1 MILTS
6 FWWRGCEPRRT
17 AQGTKRNGAAGN
29 HITHV
34 RRDQSPMGRMG
45 RGRKRVAT
53 LLLTCY
59 IQLEWCVRM
68 WSDERGGKYVIV
80 FLLFRSRGVSRKEVD
95 RLRANSS
102 VAERSAP
109 RNAVDRMRANLRTY
123 VRRDFS
129 FNLRV
134 RSNAGASR
142 TRTALWTGKPKYVR
156 TYSAIH
162 WLHST
167 LITAHR
173 RSLYIR
179 TYAGRR
185 GSRPHSWMSTLSN
198 AAHLRH
204 QEVDDG
210 IRTTSAGQLEEDSD
224 HHCGGHAGGVSQAAA
239 GGSNP
244 GGVGPAAAGE
254 YHTDDVGPASVR
266 CARLLVTLV
275 PVVHMCSVERCC
287 SQYSLLRRSRFSDV
301 PRPLSRS
308 LHSGPRSGTPS

>member
-123 VRRDFS
+123 VGTLALIYAYAVMLELLERGRHSGLESPSTYVLGDPLATFHTDHRTS
-129 FNLRV
+129 QITV
-134 RSNAGASR
+134 HTYVCGTAGKS
-142 TRTALWTGKPKYVR
+142 
-156 TYSAIH
+156 
-162 WLHST
+162 ST
-167 LITAHR
+167 F
-173 RSLYIR
+173 
-179 TYAGRR
+179 
-185 GSRPHSWMSTLSN
+185 
-198 AAHLRH
+198 
-204 QEVDDG
+204 VDV
-210 IRTTSAGQLEEDSD
+210 DSQQ
-224 HHCGGHAGGVSQAAA
+224 CSSPAT
-239 GGSNP
+239 P
-244 GGVGPAAAGE
+244 GG
-254 YHTDDVGPASVR
+254 
-266 CARLLVTLV
+266 
-275 PVVHMCSVERCC
+275 
-287 SQYSLLRRSRFSDV
+287 
-301 PRPLSRS
+301 
-308 LHSGPRSGTPS
+308 